1 MKQENIRTYLALSF
15 AMFFWGFSF
24 IWFKQA
30 NEYYPP
36 LTIVFARLLISSV
49 LLLFYSWM
57 KAYLIKI
64 SRKELLFFLLL
75 SLFNPFFYFIG
86 ESMGLSR
93 VSSTTG
99 AIIIATIPVFVPFA
113 AHFFHKEKLS
123 WLNYAGSVISFT
135 GVLFIIL
142 RKDLSIAAS
151 PTGVLFLC
159 FAVFS
164 AVVYTILLRKISFKY
179 RPVFIIT
186 IQNLFG
192 TILFLPLFLIT
203 DLKIIKQIPFSTAA
217 ILPVLELAIFAS
229 SFAFIFYAY
238 GIKKI
243 GAGKASI
250 FTNTIPIFT
259 AVFSIF
265 ILGDIL
271 TMQIVVGIL
280 IVITGLFLSQIKKG
294 VFKSTESIHQD

>member
-1 MKQENIRTYLALSF
+1 MKQENIKTYLALGF

-36 LTIVFARLLISSV
+36 ILIVFARLSISTV
-49 LLLFYSWM
+49 LLLLYSWV
-57 KAYLIKI
+57 KGYLIKI
-64 SRKELLFFLLL
+64 TGKEMLFFLLL

-86 ESMGLSR
+86 ESMGLAR

-99 AIIIATIPVFVPFA
+99 AIIIATIPVFVPYA

-123 WLNYAGSVISFT
+123 ELNYAGSVISFI
-135 GVLFIIL
+135 GVLFIIF

-164 AVVYTILLRKISFKY
+164 AVVYTILLREISLKY

-186 IQNLFG
+186 MQNFFG
-192 TILFLPLFLIT
+192 TIFFLPLFLST
-203 DLKIIKQIPFSTAA
+203 ELDTVKQIPFTPEA
-217 ILPVLELAIFAS
+217 ILPVVELAVFAS

-243 GAGKASI
+243 GAGKASV

-259 AVFSIF
+259 AGFSYV
-265 ILGDIL
+265 ILGDVL
-271 TMQIVVGIL
+271 TLQIVLGIL
-280 IVITGLFLSQIKKG
+280 IVITGLFLSQRR
-294 VFKSTESIHQD
+294 SRS